1 MTFSLARRQLGTAN
15 RYLIGGGLCLLLG
28 LSTTAEQT
36 LLFNKWLL
44 GADSYRLEEHVS
56 GTIRVQ
62 GYGGGEKD
70 STANLIRY
78 WEEGFAKFHPN
89 IRFEN
94 HLKGSASAL
103 AGLYTQTAEVAFLS
117 REPLP
122 VESDGFEEVFHYKP
136 FAVEVAVISPDAPRA
151 DFVPVV
157 LVHRD
162 NPISQLTL
170 TQLDAIFGSEH
181 RRGSTNIRTWDEL
194 GLQGEWKGKSIRV
207 YGLDTRSQNSIR
219 FFEQL
224 VMSGSRKWNCTM
236 REFLSVQNSDGARTD
251 AGKRSAEAVARDRFG
266 IALSSLVYRTPSI
279 KPLALAAHPGRP
291 YFEPTTENVFLG
303 KYPLTRAASI
313 FVKRAPGAPID
324 PKVKEFLRYILSS
337 QGQGLVTQARGYLPL
352 NEDVARQQLAVL
364 E

>member
-103 AGLYTQTAEVAFLS
+103 AGLYTQTGGLPLQAVRRRSCCHQPRRTARRFCPGCPRSQRQSYLPTDADTARRYFRQRASTRFDEHPHLGRIGTPRRMEREVDSGL
-117 REPLP
+117 RTRHQKPKLHPLLRTIGDEWQP
-122 VESDGFEEVFHYKP
+122 QMELHY
-136 FAVEVAVISPDAPRA
+136 AG
-151 DFVPVV
+151 VP
-157 LVHRD
+157 L
-162 NPISQLTL
+162 
-170 TQLDAIFGSEH
+170 GSE
-181 RRGSTNIRTWDEL
+181 L
-194 GLQGEWKGKSIRV
+194 
-207 YGLDTRSQNSIR
+207 
-219 FFEQL
+219 
-224 VMSGSRKWNCTM
+224 
-236 REFLSVQNSDGARTD
+236 
-251 AGKRSAEAVARDRFG
+251 
-266 IALSSLVYRTPSI
+266 
-279 KPLALAAHPGRP
+279 
-291 YFEPTTENVFLG
+291 
-303 KYPLTRAASI
+303 
-313 FVKRAPGAPID
+313 
-324 PKVKEFLRYILSS
+324 
-337 QGQGLVTQARGYLPL
+337 
-352 NEDVARQQLAVL
+352 
-364 E
+364 